1 MDLAVS
7 SRAATGIPHGKLGM
21 WLFLASEVMFFTGL
35 LGAYIVLRFSHPSWP
50 GPEGHLSVPIGTM
63 NTLFLIGSSVTIVL
77 ALAASQA
84 GLSAVPPARAERG
97 EAGGPGTCLPST
109 HGDRQAAQAGALP
122 RARWWLAVTIAL
134 GCLFLTVKGFEYAAK
149 FAHHILPSTNVFWS
163 CYFALTGL
171 HALHVLGGI
180 IFNLWILR
188 RLFQPAI
195 WAGQAQ
201 RLEYAGLYWH
211 FVDIVWIFL
220 FPLLY
225 LI

>member
-7 SRAATGIPHGKLGM
+7 PRAATGIPHGKLGM
-21 WLFLASEVMFFTGL
+21 WLFLASEIMFFTGL

-77 ALAASQA
+77 ALAAS
-84 GLSAVPPARAERG
+84 
-97 EAGGPGTCLPST
+97 
-109 HGDRQAAQAGALP
+109 QAGALP